1 MTAMPPD
8 LRDKMLKLMGGCE
21 HEPVMKDFLH
31 LQCQKCYEFWLDG
44 KTKDGNEP
52 PTVGDGHEPTTDELL
67 DLAKQRWGPTG
78 VSIKFYFDEHGC
90 SVDIYADGD
99 NGTQVVD
106 CFADPQPTPAIA
118 LATAIAEAV
127 KGERG

>member
-1 MTAMPPD
+1 MDAA

-52 PTVGDGHEPTTDELL
+52 PTVGDAHEPTTDELL
-67 DLAKQRWGPTG
+67 ALVEKLWPYSAVEFHKLPPRGMLAVRLLIPGTADSCMYNSYLG
-78 VSIKFYFDEHGC
+78 GGDTRSI
-90 SVDIYADGD
+90 SL
-99 NGTQVVD
+99 
-106 CFADPQPTPAIA
+106 A
-118 LATAIAEAV
+118 LAIDAAT
-127 KGERG
+127 K